1 MKNTK
6 KFAALMALILAFTML
21 AAACGNSSD
30 TRKTKSRDRDDDE
43 EEEVEETEEPE
54 TTEEPT
60 DPGVTEE
67 PEPTETEDPA
77 VTDEPVSELQMY
89 GYILDDVLYYTSGN
103 VLEDDIFDLTGLGE
117 LALYSGFDDLQN
129 YVGYVL
135 KDVNGDGISEL
146 MIVYKPTDE
155 PDGYNIVALY
165 TMTEDQYPWLA
176 AEGWTRNNVY
186 LLDDNT
192 FMSIGS
198 GGAAYTYISLFRLDE
213 DNNIEYTDNFY
224 TDYEDPDDYT
234 SALCWFVIIDGEA
247 YNLGRTDK
255 YTPDIGSSGI
265 HDISGEFVPICENEH
280 YYQVVIGDF
289 TYEEAVAKCEEMGG
303 HLATIDSEREAYT
316 IASFLGYNTEF
327 AQVFVGEPTITGGGF
342 KDNGGSGDCFMAS
355 ISGEDGS
362 LLVTKTSSD
371 PLADDPSASGFI
383 GFICETEYK

>member
-213 DNNIEYTDNFY
+213 DNNKIPMT
-224 TDYEDPDDYT
+224 TLP
-234 SALCWFVIIDGEA
+234 
-247 YNLGRTDK
+247 
-255 YTPDIGSSGI
+255 
-265 HDISGEFVPICENEH
+265 
-280 YYQVVIGDF
+280 
-289 TYEEAVAKCEEMGG
+289 
-303 HLATIDSEREAYT
+303 
-316 IASFLGYNTEF
+316 
-327 AQVFVGEPTITGGGF
+327 
-342 KDNGGSGDCFMAS
+342 
-355 ISGEDGS
+355 
-362 LLVTKTSSD
+362 
-371 PLADDPSASGFI
+371 PSAGLLS
-383 GFICETEYK
+383 